1 MGIPVPAGSEP
12 VVISGATPGAAG
24 LADGNG
30 GYTQDGQVVAEPR
43 SFDRSGHHPVSDRM
57 DQLAIQNGPGR
68 QVALVTGASSGIG
81 RATAT
86 SLAGRGWNVVLIA
99 RAHAGLADVE
109 RECAAAGATVLAVEA
124 DVSSHRDVEAA
135 FQEAVAKF
143 GRIHAVVQC
152 AAVVAY
158 GRFEDIPAEI
168 FDQAI
173 STNIVGP
180 ANVARAALRHFQQFG
195 AGRLVILGSLL
206 GKIAV
211 PFMSPYVTSK
221 WGVHALTRMLQIE
234 ARQTPG
240 IRITLVSPGSVNTPA
255 YSQAANYVGREGRPP
270 PPVDPPEKVA
280 EAIIRALHE
289 SRREISVGLANHVV
303 VLGFRLLP
311 AVYDALVS
319 PLMKVAG
326 LSRRPIDPH
335 PGTVLA
341 PAPEGDAVHGVWS
354 RLGFRRVNSTAT
366 AKPALRAPSST
377 VAPLSD
383 VGRS

>member
-1 MGIPVPAGSEP
+1 
-12 VVISGATPGAAG
+12 
-24 LADGNG
+24 
-30 GYTQDGQVVAEPR
+30 
-43 SFDRSGHHPVSDRM
+43 M

-255 YSQAANYVGREGRPP
+255 YSQPPITSGGR
-270 PPVDPPEKVA
+270 
-280 EAIIRALHE
+280 
-289 SRREISVGLANHVV
+289 
-303 VLGFRLLP
+303 
-311 AVYDALVS
+311 AVR
-319 PLMKVAG
+319 
-326 LSRRPIDPH
+326 RRPSIRRRRSQRRSFVPCTNL
-335 PGTVLA
+335 G
-341 PAPEGDAVHGVWS
+341 GKS
-354 RLGFRRVNSTAT
+354 RSAWPIMSWCWDFGCCRRSMTRWCR
-366 AKPALRAPSST
+366 P
-377 VAPLSD
+377 
-383 VGRS
+383 